1 MKRYSVFSC
10 SCTSF
15 IQYEHGWLFILA
27 LLFQDA
33 APTNNPATF
42 GTFRGLILRS
52 QLIIL
57 LKQKVSICRN
67 VIVICLFS
75 DPRCRLIVPME
86 QRKIG
91 KLSNVLR

>member
-1 MKRYSVFSC
+1 MFSGVLVRRLFSMKMDGC
-10 SCTSF
+10 
-15 IQYEHGWLFILA
+15 

-33 APTNNPATF
+33 SPTNDPATF

-67 VIVICLFS
+67 VIVTCLS
-75 DPRCRLIVPME
+75 CDP
-86 QRKIG
+86 G
-91 KLSNVLR
+91 